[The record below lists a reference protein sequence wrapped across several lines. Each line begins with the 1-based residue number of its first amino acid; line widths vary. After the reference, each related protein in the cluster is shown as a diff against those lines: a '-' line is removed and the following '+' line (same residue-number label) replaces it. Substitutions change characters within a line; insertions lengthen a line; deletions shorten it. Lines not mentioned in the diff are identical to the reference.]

1 MGHQYVSRPKGVHK
15 PHSMPAAEIRLMYIK
30 VGWIGERKV
39 EPPALRLA
47 PFFDTGPGPDI
58 GR

>member
-1 MGHQYVSRPKGVHK
+1 MGHQYVNGAKHQSRPFCSDK
-15 PHSMPAAEIRLMYIK
+15 EIRALYIK
-30 VGWIGERKV
+30 VGWIGKWRVPHHFLKV
-39 EPPALRLA
+39 V

>member
-1 MGHQYVSRPKGVHK
+1 MGHNYVNGEKHQTKGFCTVK
-15 PHSMPAAEIRLMYIK
+15 EIRALYIK
-30 VGWIGERKV
+30 VGWIGEYRV
-39 EPPALRLA
+39 PHPVLRLV

>member
-1 MGHQYVSRPKGVHK
+1 MGHQYVSGNKYRSRGFCSDK
-15 PHSMPAAEIRLMYIK
+15 EIQELYIK
-30 VGWIGERKV
+30 VGWIGKYRV
-39 EPPALRLA
+39 PHRFLRVV

>member
-1 MGHQYVSRPKGVHK
+1 MGHQYVNGGRYATKGFCSDK
-15 PHSMPAAEIRLMYIK
+15 EIRALYIK
-30 VGWIGERKV
+30 VGWIGECRRRPCFLKAV
-39 EPPALRLA
+39 